1 MRIDT
6 LTAEHRQAYDEL
18 LLARDDTLLYQSSRY
33 MSLLE
38 ELLGCRQATL
48 LASDNDG
55 MLLAALPLMEAD
67 GPFGVAVNSLPFY
80 GSNGGLIGADPAARQ
95 ALVDAYN
102 ARVTRDDVATATV
115 VENPLDPDRVTG
127 WRHELNDERI
137 GQFTPIDYVEN
148 HGDLLMASFHYK
160 TRNAIRKAWKSGA
173 MVAVENN
180 AMDFLVEVHELNMR
194 EIGGVPKSR
203 RFFNLIP
210 AHFRADVDY
219 RIYVTRLHGEA
230 VAAVL
235 VFYFNQ
241 VVEYFTPVVR
251 KEFRESQALSAAIYQ
266 AMCEASKAGFRWWNW
281 GGTWLSQ
288 DGVYRFKSR
297 WGTQNIR
304 YQYYTTVQ
312 NRAVLQAQR
321 FELLSEYPWF
331 YVVPFASLKEQSLV

>member
-1 MRIDT
+1 MRINT
-6 LTAEHRQAYDEL
+6 LTAENRQAYDEL
-18 LLARDDTLLYQSSRY
+18 LLARDDTLLYLSSRY

-48 LASDNDG
+48 LASDDDG
-55 MLLAALPLMEAD
+55 RLLAALPLMEVD
-67 GPFGVAVNSLPFY
+67 GPFGVVVNSLPFY
-80 GSNGGLIGADPAARQ
+80 GSNGGLIGADPVARQ

-102 ARVTRDDVATATV
+102 ARVAQDDVATATV
-115 VENPLDPDRVTG
+115 VENPLDTDRVTG

-148 HGDLLMASFHYK
+148 HGDALMASFHYK
-160 TRNAIRKAWKSGA
+160 TRNAIRKAWKLGA
-173 MVAVENN
+173 VVAVENN
-180 AMDFLVEVHELNMR
+180 AMDFLAEVHELNMR

-210 AHFRADVDY
+210 AHFRPDVDY
-219 RIYVTRLHGEA
+219 RVYVTRLNGEA

-235 VFYFNQ
+235 VFFFNR

-251 KEFRESQALSAAIYQ
+251 KEYRDSQALSAAIFQ
-266 AMCEASKAGFRWWNW
+266 AMGDASKAGFRWWNW

-297 WGTQNIR
+297 WGTKDFSYR
-304 YQYYTTVQ
+304 YFTTVR
-312 NRAVLQAQR
+312 NRAVMQAQR
-321 FELLSEYPWF
+321 RELLAGYTSF
-331 YVVPFASLKEQSLV
+331 YTVPFTALSSGGD

>member
-1 MRIDT
+1 MRIDK

-18 LLARDDTLLYQSSRY
+18 LLTRDDSLLYQSSRY
-33 MSLLE
+33 MAMLE

-48 LASDNDG
+48 LASDDDG
-55 MLLAALPLMEAD
+55 KLLAALPLMEAD
-67 GPFGVAVNSLPFY
+67 GPLGVVVNSLPFY

-102 ARVTRDDVATATV
+102 ARVAQDDVATATV
-115 VENPLDPDRVTG
+115 VESPLDTDRVTG

-137 GQFTPIDYVEN
+137 GQFTQIDFVEN
-148 HGDLLMASFHYK
+148 HGDALMKSFHYK

-173 MVAVENN
+173 VVAVEND
-180 AMDFLVEVHELNMR
+180 AMEFLAEVHELNMQ

-210 AHFRADVDY
+210 AHFRQDRDY
-219 RIYVTRLHGEA
+219 RIYVTRLNGEA

-235 VFYFNQ
+235 VFYFNR
-241 VVEYFTPVVR
+241 VAEYFTPVVC
-251 KEFRESQALSAAIYQ
+251 KEYRESQALSAAIFQ
-266 AMCEASKAGFRWWNW
+266 AMEDASKAGFRWWNW

-297 WGTQNIR
+297 WGTQNFR
-304 YQYYTTVQ
+304 YQYYTTVH
-312 NRAVLQAQR
+312 NRAVLEAQR
-321 FELLSEYPWF
+321 FELLSGYPLF
-331 YVVPFASLKEQSLV
+331 YVVPFTSLKD

>member
-1 MRIDT
+1 MRIDK

-33 MSLLE
+33 LSLLE

-48 LASDNDG
+48 LARDDG
-55 MLLAALPLMEAD
+55 GRLLAALPLMEAD
-67 GPFGVAVNSLPFY
+67 GPLGVVVNSLPFY

-95 ALVDAYN
+95 ALVGAYN
-102 ARVTRDDVATATV
+102 ARVAQDDVATATV
-115 VENPLDPDRVTG
+115 VESPLDTDRVTG

-137 GQFTPIDYVEN
+137 GQFTPIDFVEN
-148 HGDLLMASFHYK
+148 HGDALMASFHYK

-173 MVAVENN
+173 VVAVEND
-180 AMDFLVEVHELNMR
+180 AMDFLAEVHELNMR
-194 EIGGVPKSR
+194 EIGGVPKPR
-203 RFFNLIP
+203 GFFNLVA
-210 AHFRADVDY
+210 AHFRPDLDY
-219 RIYVTRLHGEA
+219 RIYVTRLNSEA

-235 VFYFNQ
+235 VLYFNR

-251 KEFRESQALSAAIYQ
+251 KEYRESQALSAAIFR
-266 AMCEASKAGFRWWNW
+266 AMDDASKAGFRWWNW

-297 WGTQNIR
+297 WGTKNLR

-312 NRAVLQAQR
+312 NRSVLRAQR
-321 FELLSEYPWF
+321 CEILSGYPSF
-331 YVVPFASLKEQSLV
+331 FVVPFASLKE